1 MFTGLSWIT
10 RICLRACPGLQGY
23 VYGLVMD
30 YDDMLWACP
39 GLRGYVYGL
48 VLDYDDMFTGLSWIT
63 MICLR
68 ACPGLLGYV
77 YAEPEAAL
85 SWITRICL
93 RA

>member
-1 MFTGLSWIT
+1 
-10 RICLRACPGLQGY
+10 
-23 VYGLVMD
+23 
-30 YDDMLWACP
+30 MLWACP

-77 YAEPEAAL
+77 YAEPEAA
-85 SWITRICL
+85 SSCITRICL
-93 RA
+93 RTCSFLPGQIQ